1 MKKYT
6 LILGLVSLLL
16 VIPSVPAEGGTL
28 FLKNGH
34 VISGKVI
41 ASDDE
46 KVILTW
52 PNGRAT
58 FYRRFISEVVLETSE
73 KEYLARRRDAQP
85 HQPITAGIKHIQLPD
100 LADLLPSASADE
112 GPSNDGQSNPIE
124 VALVDDSSEASAAVD
139 SVVVEVATV
148 DPELTVFRTAQ
159 LDGLGL
165 ALDVPEDW
173 HFVSARGAARISSE
187 DGSTLIALD
196 RYRGTK
202 LPPEIAANSLGDR
215 LEEVGFVSS
224 SSGRTWMLA
233 PLRTAFIHESI
244 SPDQQQNCLH
254 ALIAASEGTLLISIY
269 TPTDVDSETET
280 LISTIVSSL
289 GSSIASR

>member
-6 LILGLVSLLL
+6 LILGLVSVLL
-16 VIPSVPAEGGTL
+16 VIPSVPAEGGTV

-73 KEYLARRRDAQP
+73 KEYLARRLDAQP
-85 HQPITAGIKHIQLPD
+85 PQPITAGVRHIQLPD
-100 LADLLPSASADE
+100 LADLLPRASADE
-112 GPSNDGQSNPIE
+112 GQSDPID
-124 VALVDDSSEASAAVD
+124 VAVDDDSSKVNEAVD
-139 SVVVEVATV
+139 SEVVEVATV
-148 DPELTVFRTAQ
+148 DPEMTVFRTAQ

-187 DGSTLIALD
+187 DGSTMIALD

-202 LPPEIAANSLGDR
+202 LPTEVLANSLGDR
-215 LEEVGFVSS
+215 LEEFGFVSS
-224 SSGRTWMLA
+224 STGRTWMLA

>member
-6 LILGLVSLLL
+6 FLLGLVSLLL
-16 VIPSVPAEGGTL
+16 VIPTVPAEGGTV

-52 PNGRAT
+52 ANGRAT

-73 KEYLARRRDAQP
+73 KEYLARRLDAQP
-85 HQPITAGIKHIQLPD
+85 PLKTTAGITHIQLPE
-100 LADLLPSASADE
+100 LAELLPSASADV
-112 GPSNDGQSNPIE
+112 GPSTDDPSDAVELTQGDGSTE
-124 VALVDDSSEASAAVD
+124 LSEALESD
-139 SVVVEVATV
+139 VVEVATV

-173 HFVSARGAARISSE
+173 QSVSAKGAARISSE
-187 DGSTLIALD
+187 DGSILIALD

-202 LPPEIAANSLGDR
+202 LTPEVAANSLGDR
-215 LEEVGFVSS
+215 LEEVGFAPSS
-224 SSGRTWMLA
+224 TGRAWVLA
-233 PLRTAFIHESI
+233 PLRAAFIHESI
-244 SPDQQQNCLH
+244 SPDQQKKCLH
-254 ALIAASEGTLLISIY
+254 ALVAANEGTLLVSIY
-269 TPTDVDSETET
+269 TPAEVDPETET